1 MYAAHPRDGTAVVV
15 SGVLSCTK
23 SRITS
28 HYGRLR
34 GGHTGMGAARLPGFY
49 KMRIAERLRRV
60 AEQLELDAD
69 ELDGLGESA
78 TLPLPNAD
86 AMIENAV
93 GVLGL
98 PVGIGLNFLVNGED
112 VLVPMAVEE
121 PSVIAAVS
129 LAAKIARDGGG
140 FVAEADPA
148 RMIGQVQL
156 SHIAD
161 PPAAKAALLREK
173 RQILDAANALQPG
186 MKARGG
192 GAQDLDVR
200 LVPIRETQNGAS
212 EVHAI
217 VHLLVD
223 TQDAMGANLINTMCE
238 GVAPL
243 IERITGGRVRLRI
256 LSNLADLRLAR
267 SSCRIPFEALADFGF
282 SGAEVAHG
290 IAEASRF
297 ADADP
302 YRACT
307 HNKGVM
313 NGVDAVALAT
323 GNDWRAIEAGAH
335 AFCARNG
342 RYEPLTRWWVEEG
355 ALHGTIELPIQV
367 GTVGGAVKANPLI
380 PVLLRMMR
388 NPGAQTLAGVM
399 AAVGLAQNMAALR
412 ALGTVGIQKGHMALH
427 ARNLAV
433 SAGAKGSAVEEVA
446 RALIAAGEIKLHRA
460 QEILAKLVASR
471 GPSAEAM

>member
-1 MYAAHPRDGTAVVV
+1 
-15 SGVLSCTK
+15 
-23 SRITS
+23 
-28 HYGRLR
+28 
-34 GGHTGMGAARLPGFY
+34 MGSSRLPGFY
-49 KMRIAERLRRV
+49 KMKMAERLRRL
-60 AEQLELDAD
+60 AEQLEMSRD
-69 ELDGLGESA
+69 ELEGLGESA

-86 AMIENAV
+86 GMIENAV

-98 PVGIGLNFLVNGED
+98 PVGVGLNFVINGED
-112 VLVPMAVEE
+112 VLIPMAVEE

-140 FVAEADPA
+140 FKADADEP
-148 RMIGQVQL
+148 RMIGQVQVTEL
-156 SHIAD
+156 ANPESARTAI
-161 PPAAKAALLREK
+161 LREK
-173 RQILDAANALQPG
+173 EAILSAANALHPA
-186 MKARGG
+186 MKLRGG
-192 GAQDLDVR
+192 GAKDVEVR
-200 LVPIRETQNGAS
+200 LLPVGSET
-212 EVHAI
+212 HAI
-217 VHLLVD
+217 VHLIVD

-243 IERITGGRVRLRI
+243 LERITGGRVRLRI

-267 SSCRIPFEALADFGF
+267 ASCRIPFEALADFGF

-335 AFCARNG
+335 AWCARNG
-342 RYEPLTRWWVEEG
+342 RYQPLSRWWVEGG
-355 ALHGTIELPIQV
+355 ALHGSIEIPIQV

-380 PVLLRMMR
+380 PVLLKMMG
-388 NPGAQTLAGVM
+388 NPGAQRLAGIM
-399 AAVGLAQNMAALR
+399 AAVGLSQNMAALR

-460 QEILAKLVASR
+460 QEILAKLVAAR
-471 GPSAEAM
+471 GPSAEAT

>member
-1 MYAAHPRDGTAVVV
+1 
-15 SGVLSCTK
+15 
-23 SRITS
+23 
-28 HYGRLR
+28 
-34 GGHTGMGAARLPGFY
+34 MGSSRLPGFY
-49 KMRIAERLRRV
+49 KMKMAERLRRL
-60 AEQLELDAD
+60 AAELDSDRSDLA
-69 ELDGLGESA
+69 GLGESA
-78 TLPLPNAD
+78 SLPLANAD

-98 PVGIGLNFLVNGED
+98 PVGIGLNFVINGED
-112 VLVPMAVEE
+112 VVIPMAVEE

-129 LAAKIARDGGG
+129 LAAKIAREGGG
-140 FVAEADPA
+140 FKVDADEP
-148 RMIGQVQL
+148 RMIGQVQVTEL
-156 SHIAD
+156 
-161 PPAAKAALLREK
+161 PNPEAARAIILREK
-173 RQILDAANALQPG
+173 AAILAVANDLHPQ

-192 GAQDLDVR
+192 GAKDVQVR
-200 LVPIRETQNGAS
+200 ILKVGE
-212 EVHAI
+212 ELHAI
-217 VHLLVD
+217 VHLIVD

-243 IERITGGRVRLRI
+243 IERLTGGRVRLRI

-267 SSCRIPFEALADFGF
+267 ASCRIPFEALSDFGF

-335 AFCARNG
+335 AYCARNG
-342 RYEPLTRWWVEEG
+342 KYEPLTRWWVEDG
-355 ALHGTIELPIQV
+355 HLLGSIELPIQV

-380 PVLLRMMR
+380 PVLLGIMG
-388 NPGAQTLAGVM
+388 NPGARALSGIM

-412 ALGTVGIQKGHMALH
+412 ALGSVGIQKGHMALH

-433 SAGAKGSAVEEVA
+433 SAGAKGTAVEEVA

-460 QEILAKLVASR
+460 QEILAKLVAARDSA
-471 GPSAEAM
+471 PSAEAT

>member
-1 MYAAHPRDGTAVVV
+1 
-15 SGVLSCTK
+15 
-23 SRITS
+23 
-28 HYGRLR
+28 
-34 GGHTGMGAARLPGFY
+34 
-49 KMRIAERLRRV
+49 
-60 AEQLELDAD
+60 
-69 ELDGLGESA
+69 
-78 TLPLPNAD
+78 
-86 AMIENAV
+86 
-93 GVLGL
+93 
-98 PVGIGLNFLVNGED
+98 
-112 VLVPMAVEE
+112 MAVEE

-129 LAAKIARDGGG
+129 LAAKIAREGGG
-140 FVAEADPA
+140 FSCSADEP
-148 RMIGQVQL
+148 RMIGQVQV
-156 SHIAD
+156 AEVAN
-161 PPAAKAALLREK
+161 PEAAKAAILREK
-173 RQILDAANALQPG
+173 DRILAEANSLHPA

-192 GAQDLDVR
+192 GARDLEVR
-200 LVPIRETQNGAS
+200 LIPVGAET
-212 EVHAI
+212 HAI
-217 VHLLVD
+217 VHLIVD

-243 IERITGGRVRLRI
+243 IERLTGGRVRLRI

-267 SSCRIPFEALADFGF
+267 AACRIPFEALADFGF

-335 AFCARNG
+335 AYCARNG
-342 RYEPLTRWWVEEG
+342 RYEAMTKWWVSGG
-355 ALHGTIELPIQV
+355 ALHGSIEIPIQV

-380 PVLLRMMR
+380 PVLLKMMG
-388 NPGAQTLAGVM
+388 NPGAQKLAGIM

-460 QEILAKLVASR
+460 QEILAKMVAR
-471 GPSAEAM
+471 GASAEVT

>member
-1 MYAAHPRDGTAVVV
+1 M
-15 SGVLSCTK
+15 
-23 SRITS
+23 
-28 HYGRLR
+28 
-34 GGHTGMGAARLPGFY
+34 
-49 KMRIAERLRRV
+49 KMAERLRRL
-60 AEQLELDAD
+60 AEQLELSRD
-69 ELDGLGESA
+69 EMDSLGESA
-78 TLPLPNAD
+78 TLPLANAD

-112 VLVPMAVEE
+112 VLIPMAVEE
-121 PSVIAAVS
+121 ASVIAAVS
-129 LAAKIARDGGG
+129 LAAKIVREGGG
-140 FVAEADPA
+140 FKADADAP
-148 RMIGQVQL
+148 RMIGQVQVAEL
-156 SHIAD
+156 AN
-161 PPAAKAALLREK
+161 PETAKAAILRQK
-173 RQILDAANALQPG
+173 DSILAVANGLHPA
-186 MKARGG
+186 MKSRGG
-192 GAQDLDVR
+192 GAQDLEVR
-200 LVPIRETQNGAS
+200 LLPVGAET
-212 EVHAI
+212 HAI
-217 VHLLVD
+217 VHLIID

-267 SSCRIPFEALADFGF
+267 ASCRIPFEALADFGF

-335 AFCARNG
+335 AYCARNG
-342 RYEPLTRWWVEEG
+342 RYEPLTRWWIEEG
-355 ALHGTIELPIQV
+355 ALLGRIELPIQV

-380 PVLLRMMR
+380 PVLLRTMGS
-388 NPGAQTLAGVM
+388 PGARKLAGIM

-427 ARNLAV
+427 ARNVAV

-460 QEILAKLVASR
+460 QEILAKMVAAR
-471 GPSAEAM
+471 GPSAEAT

>member
-1 MYAAHPRDGTAVVV
+1 MASGT
-15 SGVLSCTK
+15 SN
-23 SRITS
+23 SRV
-28 HYGRLR
+28 
-34 GGHTGMGAARLPGFY
+34 PGFY
-49 KMRIAERLRRV
+49 KMKMAERLRRI
-60 AEQLELDAD
+60 AEMLELESDD
-69 ELDGLGESA
+69 LEGLGQSA
-78 TLPLPNAD
+78 TLPLANAD
-86 AMIENAV
+86 AMIENAI

-98 PVGIGLNFLVNGED
+98 PVGVGLNFRINDED
-112 VLVPMAVEE
+112 ILIPMAVEE

-129 LAAKIARDGGG
+129 LAAKIVREGGG
-140 FVAEADPA
+140 FRAESDPG
-148 RMIGQVQL
+148 RMIGQVQVTDL
-156 SHIAD
+156 SD
-161 PPAAKAALLREK
+161 PEAARQAILRE
-173 RQILDAANALQPG
+173 REAILAAANALHPA

-192 GAQDLDVR
+192 GAQEIEVR
-200 LVPIRETQNGAS
+200 LLQVGGET
-212 EVHAI
+212 HAV

-243 IERITGGRVRLRI
+243 IERLTGGRVRLRI
-256 LSNLADLRLAR
+256 LSNLADQRLAR
-267 SSCRIPFEALADFGF
+267 ATCRIPFEALGDFGF
-282 SGAEVAHG
+282 AGAEVAHG

-335 AFCARNG
+335 AWAARSG
-342 RYEPLTRWWVEEG
+342 KYEPLTRWWVEGG
-355 ALHGTIELPIQV
+355 ALLGRCELPIQV
-367 GTVGGAVKANPLI
+367 GTVGGAVRANPLI
-380 PVLLRMMR
+380 PVLLRMMG
-388 NPGAQTLAGVM
+388 NPGARKLASVM

-433 SAGAKGSAVEEVA
+433 SAGAKGTAVEEVA

-460 QEILAKLVASR
+460 QEILAKLVAAR
-471 GPSAEAM
+471 GNASAEVT

>member
-1 MYAAHPRDGTAVVV
+1 M
-15 SGVLSCTK
+15 SS
-23 SRITS
+23 
-28 HYGRLR
+28 
-34 GGHTGMGAARLPGFY
+34 RLPGFY
-49 KMRIAERLRRV
+49 KMKMADRLRKL
-60 AEQLELDAD
+60 ADALDD
-69 ELDGLGESA
+69 RDLKGLGESA
-78 TLPLPNAD
+78 TLPLANAD

-98 PVGIGLNFLVNGED
+98 PVGVGLNFVVNGED
-112 VLVPMAVEE
+112 LLIPMAVEE

-129 LAAKIARDGGG
+129 LAAKITREGGG
-140 FVAEADPA
+140 FKADADEP
-148 RMIGQVQL
+148 RMIGQVQVTEL
-156 SHIAD
+156 SN
-161 PPAAKAALLREK
+161 PEAARAAILKEK
-173 RQILDAANALQPG
+173 DAILGAANALHPA

-192 GAQDLDVR
+192 GAKDVQVR
-200 LVPIRETQNGAS
+200 LISVGSET
-212 EVHAI
+212 HAI
-217 VHLLVD
+217 VHLVVD
-223 TQDAMGANLINTMCE
+223 TQEAMGANLINTMCE

-243 IERITGGRVRLRI
+243 IERLSGGRVRLRI

-267 SSCRIPFEALADFGF
+267 ASCRVPFDALADFGF

-290 IAEASRF
+290 IAEAWRF

-313 NGVDAVALAT
+313 NGIDAVALAT

-342 RYEPLTRWWVEEG
+342 KYEPLTRWWVEEG
-355 ALHGTIELPIQV
+355 ALNGSIEIPIQV

-380 PVLLRMMR
+380 PVLLRMLG
-388 NPGAQTLAGVM
+388 NPPAQKLAGVM

-433 SAGAKGSAVEEVA
+433 SAGAKGTAVEEVA

-460 QEILAKLVASR
+460 QEILAKMVAR
-471 GPSAEAM
+471 GASAEAT

>member
-1 MYAAHPRDGTAVVV
+1 MGT
-15 SGVLSCTK
+15 S
-23 SRITS
+23 
-28 HYGRLR
+28 
-34 GGHTGMGAARLPGFY
+34 RLPGFY
-49 KMRIAERLRRV
+49 KMRMAERLRRL
-60 AEQLELDAD
+60 AEQLEVDGD
-69 ELDGLGESA
+69 ELRGLGQTG
-78 TLPLPNAD
+78 TLPVANAD

-98 PVGIGLNFLVNGED
+98 PVGIGLNFLINGED
-112 VLVPMAVEE
+112 ILIPMAVEE

-140 FVAEADPA
+140 FRADADPP
-148 RMIGQVQL
+148 RMIGQVQVTNL
-156 SHIAD
+156 AD
-161 PPAAKAALLREK
+161 PAAARSTLLRDK
-173 RQILDAANALQPG
+173 QQVLDAANALQPA

-192 GAQDLDVR
+192 GAQDLEVR
-200 LVPIRETQNGAS
+200 LVAVGANGSAETHL
-212 EVHAI
+212 V

-243 IERITGGRVRLRI
+243 VERITGGRVRLRI
-256 LSNLADLRLAR
+256 LSNLADQRLAR
-267 SSCRIPFEALADFGF
+267 ATCRIPFEALTDFGF

-335 AFCARNG
+335 AWTARNG
-342 RYEPLTRWWVEEG
+342 RYEPLTRWWIEDG
-355 ALHGTIELPIQV
+355 HLIGKAELPIQV
-367 GTVGGAVKANPLI
+367 GTVGGAVKANPLV
-380 PVLLRMMR
+380 PVLLRLMG
-388 NPGAQTLAGVM
+388 NPGAQKLAAIM

-412 ALGTVGIQKGHMALH
+412 ALGSVGIQKGHMALH
-427 ARNLAV
+427 ARSVAV

-460 QEILAKLVASR
+460 QEILAKIAAQK
-471 GPSAEAM
+471 PAAEVT

>member
-1 MYAAHPRDGTAVVV
+1 
-15 SGVLSCTK
+15 
-23 SRITS
+23 
-28 HYGRLR
+28 
-34 GGHTGMGAARLPGFY
+34 MGSSRLPGFY
-49 KMRIAERLRRV
+49 KMKMAERLRRL
-60 AEQLELDAD
+60 AEQLELDGD
-69 ELDGLGESA
+69 DLDGLGESA
-78 TLPLPNAD
+78 TLPLANAD

-93 GVLGL
+93 GVLGM
-98 PVGIGLNFLVNGED
+98 PVGVGLNFLINGED

-129 LAAKIARDGGG
+129 LAAKIAREGGG
-140 FVAEADPA
+140 FTAGADDPH
-148 RMIGQVQL
+148 MIGQVQVTEL
-156 SHIAD
+156 AN
-161 PPAAKAALLREK
+161 PEAARKAILREK
-173 RQILDAANALQPG
+173 EAILASANALHPA
-186 MKARGG
+186 MKSRGG
-192 GAQDLDVR
+192 GAKDVQVR
-200 LVPIRETQNGAS
+200 LVKVGEETQ
-212 EVHAI
+212 AI
-217 VHLLVD
+217 VHLVVD
-223 TQDAMGANLINTMCE
+223 TQEAMGANLINTMCE

-243 IERITGGRVRLRI
+243 IERITGGRVGLRI

-267 SSCRIPFEALADFGF
+267 AACRIPFDALADFGF

-290 IAEASRF
+290 IAQASRF

-335 AFCARNG
+335 AWCARNG
-342 RYEPLTRWWVEEG
+342 KYQPLTKWWVVDG
-355 ALHGTIELPIQV
+355 HMHGSAELPIQV

-380 PVLLRMMR
+380 PVLLRMMG
-388 NPGAQTLAGVM
+388 NPGARKLAGIM

-412 ALGTVGIQKGHMALH
+412 ALGTVGIQKGHMGLH

-446 RALIAAGEIKLHRA
+446 HALIAAGEIKLHRA

-471 GPSAEAM
+471 GASAEVT

>member
-1 MYAAHPRDGTAVVV
+1 M
-15 SGVLSCTK
+15 SS
-23 SRITS
+23 S
-28 HYGRLR
+28 
-34 GGHTGMGAARLPGFY
+34 RLPGFY
-49 KMRIAERLRRV
+49 KMKMSERLRRL
-60 AEQLELDAD
+60 ADALDGQD
-69 ELDGLGESA
+69 LDGLGESS
-78 TLPLPNAD
+78 TLPLANAD

-112 VLVPMAVEE
+112 VVVPMAVEE
-121 PSVIAAVS
+121 PSVVAAVS
-129 LAAKIARDGGG
+129 LAAKIAREGGG
-140 FVAEADPA
+140 FTASADKPL
-148 RMIGQVQL
+148 MIGQVQVTEL
-156 SHIAD
+156 SN
-161 PPAAKAALLREK
+161 PEAAKAAILREK
-173 RQILDAANALQPG
+173 DRILAEANALHPA

-192 GAQDLDVR
+192 GARDLEVR
-200 LVPIRETQNGAS
+200 LVPVGAET
-212 EVHAI
+212 HAV
-217 VHLLVD
+217 VHLIVD

-243 IERITGGRVRLRI
+243 IERLTGGRVRLRI

-267 SSCRIPFEALADFGF
+267 ASCRIPFEALADFGF

-335 AFCARNG
+335 AYCARNG
-342 RYEPLTRWWVEEG
+342 RYEAMTRWWVSQG
-355 ALHGTIELPIQV
+355 ALHGSIEIPIQV

-380 PVLLRMMR
+380 PVLLKMMG
-388 NPGAQTLAGVM
+388 NPNAQKLAGIM

-460 QEILAKLVASR
+460 QEILAKMVAR
-471 GPSAEAM
+471 GASAEVT

>member
-1 MYAAHPRDGTAVVV
+1 
-15 SGVLSCTK
+15 
-23 SRITS
+23 
-28 HYGRLR
+28 
-34 GGHTGMGAARLPGFY
+34 
-49 KMRIAERLRRV
+49 
-60 AEQLELDAD
+60 
-69 ELDGLGESA
+69 
-78 TLPLPNAD
+78 
-86 AMIENAV
+86 MIENAV

-98 PVGIGLNFLVNGED
+98 PVGIGLNFRINGED

-129 LAAKIARDGGG
+129 LAAKIAREGGG
-140 FVAEADPA
+140 FKSSADEP
-148 RMIGQVQL
+148 RMIGQVQV
-156 SHIAD
+156 SEI
-161 PPAAKAALLREK
+161 PNPEAARSAVLREK
-173 RQILDAANALQPG
+173 QAIIDAANALHPA

-192 GAQDLDVR
+192 GAKDVTAR
-200 LVPIRETQNGAS
+200 ILKVGA
-212 EVHAI
+212 EMQLI
-217 VHLLVD
+217 VHLIVD

-238 GVAPL
+238 GVAPM
-243 IERITGGRVRLRI
+243 IERLTAGRVRLRI

-267 SSCRIPFEALADFGF
+267 ASCRIPFEALADFGF
-282 SGAEVAHG
+282 HGAEVAHG
-290 IAEASRF
+290 IADASAF

-313 NGVDAVALAT
+313 NGIDAVALAT

-335 AFCARNG
+335 AYCARNG
-342 RYEPLTRWWVEEG
+342 RYEPMTKWWIADG
-355 ALHGTIELPIQV
+355 ALQGSIEVPLQV

-380 PVLLRMMR
+380 PVLLRMMG
-388 NPGAQTLAGVM
+388 NPGAQKLAGIM

-433 SAGAKGSAVEEVA
+433 SAGAKGNHVEEVA

-460 QEILAKLVASR
+460 QEILAKMVAAR
-471 GPSAEAM
+471 AEMT

>member
-1 MYAAHPRDGTAVVV
+1 MCAAEERRCSSACGGRPPWLRGLPPAHPGGRSDSRSPGLPEIFIVLQRDFHVRPASFRNVV
-15 SGVLSCTK
+15 GGRFER
-23 SRITS
+23 SRSALGLLPRNTPVVQ
-28 HYGRLR
+28 GRTR
-34 GGHTGMGAARLPGFY
+34 MGSSRLPGFY
-49 KMRIAERLRRV
+49 KMKMAERLRRL
-60 AEQLELDAD
+60 AEQLELSRD
-69 ELDGLGESA
+69 ELEGLGESA

-98 PVGIGLNFLVNGED
+98 PVGIGLNFLINGED

-129 LAAKIARDGGG
+129 LAAKIAREGAG
-140 FVAEADPA
+140 FTADADEP
-148 RMIGQVQL
+148 RMIGQVQVTEL
-156 SHIAD
+156 SNPEMAQTAI
-161 PPAAKAALLREK
+161 LREK
-173 RQILDAANALQPG
+173 DLILATANALHPA

-192 GAQDLDVR
+192 GAKDLEVR
-200 LVPIRETQNGAS
+200 LIPVGTET
-212 EVHAI
+212 HAI
-217 VHLLVD
+217 VHLIVD

-243 IERITGGRVRLRI
+243 IERVTGGRVRLRI

-267 SSCRIPFEALADFGF
+267 ASCRIPFEAL
-282 SGAEVAHG
+282 
-290 IAEASRF
+290 
-297 ADADP
+297 
-302 YRACT
+302 
-307 HNKGVM
+307 
-313 NGVDAVALAT
+313 
-323 GNDWRAIEAGAH
+323 
-335 AFCARNG
+335 
-342 RYEPLTRWWVEEG
+342 TRWWVQDG
-355 ALHGTIELPIQV
+355 ALRGSIEVPIQV

-380 PVLLRMMR
+380 PVLLRMMG
-388 NPGAQTLAGVM
+388 NPGAQKLAGIM

-460 QEILAKLVASR
+460 QEILAKLAAAR
-471 GPSAEAM
+471 GPSAEAT

>member
-1 MYAAHPRDGTAVVV
+1 MGT
-15 SGVLSCTK
+15 S
-23 SRITS
+23 
-28 HYGRLR
+28 
-34 GGHTGMGAARLPGFY
+34 RLPGFY

-60 AEQLELDAD
+60 AEQLEVESD
-69 ELDGLGESA
+69 ELDGLGESG
-78 TLPLPNAD
+78 TLPLANAD

-98 PVGIGLNFLVNGED
+98 PVGVGLNFLVNGED
-112 VLVPMAVEE
+112 VLIPMAVEE

-140 FVAEADPA
+140 FQAEADPP
-148 RMIGQVQL
+148 RMIGQVQV
-156 SHIAD
+156 SHLAD

-173 RQILDAANALQPG
+173 RQILEA
-186 MKARGG
+186 
-192 GAQDLDVR
+192 
-200 LVPIRETQNGAS
+200 ENGAS
-212 EVHAI
+212 EVHAV

-243 IERITGGRVRLRI
+243 VERISGGRVRLRI
-256 LSNLADLRLAR
+256 LSNLADQRLAR
-267 SSCRIPFEALADFGF
+267 ATCRIPFDALADFGF

-290 IAEASRF
+290 IADASRF

-335 AFCARNG
+335 AWAARNG
-342 RYEPLTRWWVEEG
+342 RYEPMTRWWIQDG
-355 ALHGTIELPIQV
+355 HLLGKAELPIQV
-367 GTVGGAVKANPLI
+367 GTVGGAVKANPLV
-380 PVLLRMMR
+380 PVLLRLMG
-388 NPGAQTLAGVM
+388 NPGAQKLAAIM

-412 ALGTVGIQKGHMALH
+412 ALGSVGIQKGHMALH
-427 ARNLAV
+427 ARSVAV

-460 QEILAKLVASR
+460 QEILAKLVAQK
-471 GPSAEAM
+471 PAAEVT

>member
-1 MYAAHPRDGTAVVV
+1 
-15 SGVLSCTK
+15 
-23 SRITS
+23 
-28 HYGRLR
+28 
-34 GGHTGMGAARLPGFY
+34 MGSSRLPGFY
-49 KMRIAERLRRV
+49 KMKMAERLRRL
-60 AEQLELDAD
+60 AEQLEVDSD
-69 ELDGLGESA
+69 DLDGLGESA
-78 TLPLPNAD
+78 TLPLANAD

-98 PVGIGLNFLVNGED
+98 PVGVGLNFLINGED

-129 LAAKIARDGGG
+129 LAAKIAREGGG
-140 FVAEADPA
+140 FTAGADEP
-148 RMIGQVQL
+148 RMIGQVQVTEL
-156 SHIAD
+156 AN
-161 PPAAKAALLREK
+161 PEAARKAILREK
-173 RQILDAANALQPG
+173 EAILASANALHPA
-186 MKARGG
+186 MKLRGG
-192 GAQDLDVR
+192 GAKDVQVR
-200 LVPIRETQNGAS
+200 LVKVGEET
-212 EVHAI
+212 HAV
-217 VHLLVD
+217 VHLVVD
-223 TQDAMGANLINTMCE
+223 TQEAMGANLINTMCE

-243 IERITGGRVRLRI
+243 VERITGGRVRLRI

-267 SSCRIPFEALADFGF
+267 AACRIPFESLADFGF

-335 AFCARNG
+335 AWCARNG
-342 RYEPLTRWWVEEG
+342 KYQPLTKWWVIDG
-355 ALHGTIELPIQV
+355 HLHGSAEMPIQV

-380 PVLLRMMR
+380 PVLLRMMG
-388 NPGAQTLAGVM
+388 NPGARKLAGIM

-412 ALGTVGIQKGHMALH
+412 ALGTVGIQKGHMGLH

-446 RALIAAGEIKLHRA
+446 HALIAAGEIKLHRA

-471 GPSAEAM
+471 GASAEVT

>member
-1 MYAAHPRDGTAVVV
+1 M
-15 SGVLSCTK
+15 
-23 SRITS
+23 TS
-28 HYGRLR
+28 S
-34 GGHTGMGAARLPGFY
+34 RLPGFY
-49 KMRIAERLRRV
+49 KMKMSERLRRL
-60 AEQLELDAD
+60 AEQLDGEELR
-69 ELDGLGESA
+69 GLGQSA
-78 TLPLPNAD
+78 TLPLANAD

-98 PVGIGLNFLVNGED
+98 PVGIGLNFLINGED

-129 LAAKIARDGGG
+129 LAAKIAREGGG
-140 FVAEADPA
+140 FKAEADEP
-148 RMIGQVQL
+148 RMIGQVQVTEL
-156 SHIAD
+156 AN
-161 PPAAKAALLREK
+161 PEAARAAILRSREE
-173 RQILDAANALQPG
+173 ILAAANALHPA
-186 MKARGG
+186 MKMRGG
-192 GAQDLDVR
+192 GAKDLQVR
-200 LVPIRETQNGAS
+200 LIKVGEET
-212 EVHAI
+212 HAI
-217 VHLLVD
+217 VHLIVD
-223 TQDAMGANLINTMCE
+223 TQEAMGANLINTMCE

-243 IERITGGRVRLRI
+243 IERVTAGRVRLRI

-267 SSCRIPFEALADFGF
+267 ASCAIPFEALADFGF

-335 AFCARNG
+335 AFAARNG
-342 RYEPLTRWWVEEG
+342 KYEPLTRWRVE
-355 ALHGTIELPIQV
+355 HGSLRGSTELPIQV
-367 GTVGGAVKANPLI
+367 GTVGGAVRANPLI
-380 PVLLRMMR
+380 PVLLRMMGDPNTR
-388 NPGAQTLAGVM
+388 KLAGIM

-427 ARNLAV
+427 ARSVAV
-433 SAGAKGSAVEEVA
+433 SAGAKGTAVEEVA

-460 QEILAKLVASR
+460 QEILAKLVAA
-471 GPSAEAM
+471 PEAT

>member
-1 MYAAHPRDGTAVVV
+1 M
-15 SGVLSCTK
+15 
-23 SRITS
+23 TS
-28 HYGRLR
+28 S
-34 GGHTGMGAARLPGFY
+34 RLPGFY
-49 KMRIAERLRRV
+49 KMKMSERLRRL
-60 AEQLELDAD
+60 AEQLDGEELR
-69 ELDGLGESA
+69 GLGQSA
-78 TLPLPNAD
+78 TLPLANAD

-98 PVGIGLNFLVNGED
+98 PVGIGLNFLINGED

-129 LAAKIARDGGG
+129 LAAKIAREGGG
-140 FVAEADPA
+140 FKAEADEP
-148 RMIGQVQL
+148 RMIGQVQVTEL
-156 SHIAD
+156 ANPD
-161 PPAAKAALLREK
+161 AARAAILRSREE
-173 RQILDAANALQPG
+173 ILAAANALHPA
-186 MKARGG
+186 MKMRGG
-192 GAQDLDVR
+192 GAKGLEVR
-200 LVPIRETQNGAS
+200 LIKVGEET
-212 EVHAI
+212 HAI
-217 VHLLVD
+217 VHLIVD
-223 TQDAMGANLINTMCE
+223 TQEAMGANLINTMCE

-243 IERITGGRVRLRI
+243 IERVTAGRVRLRI

-267 SSCRIPFEALADFGF
+267 ASCAIPFEALADFGF

-335 AFCARNG
+335 AYAARNG
-342 RYEPLTRWWVEEG
+342 RYEPLTRWRVE
-355 ALHGTIELPIQV
+355 HGSLRGSTELPIQV

-380 PVLLRMMR
+380 PVLLRMMGDPNTR
-388 NPGAQTLAGVM
+388 KLAGIM

-427 ARNLAV
+427 ARSVAV
-433 SAGAKGSAVEEVA
+433 SAGAKGTAVEEVA

-460 QEILAKLVASR
+460 QEILAKLVAA
-471 GPSAEAM
+471 PEAT